1 MGELTCPSLAATLR
15 RAGSVI
21 LPGQHNRAD
30 TLTLLPVHRCSL
42 PPQNECGSFTLIP
55 HLSAIMWIGRGGEDL
70 PPLPSVAGELAGPE
84 VLRVGDMTLPLTLV
98 STEEP
103 TLLGRMQGNW
113 L

>member
-1 MGELTCPSLAATLR
+1 
-15 RAGSVI
+15 
-21 LPGQHNRAD
+21 
-30 TLTLLPVHRCSL
+30 
-42 PPQNECGSFTLIP
+42 
-55 HLSAIMWIGRGGEDL
+55 MWIGRGGEDL

-103 TLLGRMQGNW
+103 TVLGRMQGNW